1 MASWKPTMDNLMLG
15 RVNKEFWQDRRV
27 FVTGHTGFKG
37 SWLTYWLTQLGAEVT
52 GFSLEPNTEPSI
64 YKLLALDSIV
74 NTIYGDIRQINDLR
88 DVMLEARPE
97 IVLHLAAQPIVSES
111 YRDPVGTFST
121 NIMGVVNILEVCR
134 ILPNLLATLVV
145 SSDKCYRN
153 LEHKRMFTVDDPL
166 GGDDPYSAS
175 KAATEIVS
183 ASYAASYFNNS
194 TRSALATARAGN
206 VVGGGDWSLNR
217 LLPDAAR
224 SFSNG
229 RPLKLR
235 NPKTTRPW
243 QHVLEPLYG
252 YMLVIEA
259 MVADR
264 YFAKAW
270 NFGPSKKNNQ
280 TVEVM
285 SNVFGSAW
293 GNDAKIEASDD
304 QQYWK
309 EALSL
314 DLDCSVTNN
323 QLKWKTVL
331 DLEMT
336 AAWTADWYKKVYK
349 NQKIDFVRSITKKQI
364 DDYTALQTNCP

>member
-1 MASWKPTMDNLMLG
+1 MDNLMLG

-37 SWLTYWLTQLGAEVT
+37 SWLTYWLTQLGADVT
-52 GFSLEPNTEPSI
+52 GFSLEPDTEPSI

-153 LEHKRMFTVDDPL
+153 LENNRMFAVDDPL

-293 GNDAKIEASDD
+293 GNDAKIEASGD